1 MSTARAVAAEGVLF
15 VIGAVA
21 TLTCWIIV
29 PIELLSVSMMGD
41 LATPATWLLFLLGAV
56 VPAIVASG
64 LFYRAV
70 RSSGTPAA
78 MLATPVVTLAT
89 ALGSLAVLNL

>member
-15 VIGAVA
+15 VVGAVA

-29 PIELLSVSMMGD
+29 PIELLSVAMMGD
-41 LATPATWLLFLLGAV
+41 LATPATWLLFVLGAV
-56 VPAIVASG
+56 VPAIMAGG
-64 LFYRAV
+64 LFYRAA
-70 RSSGTPAA
+70 RSSGTPVA
-78 MLATPVVTLAT
+78 MLAAPVVALAV

>member
-1 MSTARAVAAEGVLF
+1 MNTARAVAAEGILF

-29 PIELLSVSMMGD
+29 PIELLSIAVMGD
-41 LATPATWLLFLLGAV
+41 LATPATWLLFILGAV

-70 RSSGTPAA
+70 RSSGTSAA
-78 MLATPVVTLAT
+78 MRAAPVVALAA
-89 ALGSLAVLNL
+89 ALGSLAVLNQ